1 MKVADKMY
9 VMHLQKQRRMMASV
23 GNRLLR
29 IALTETNS
37 GVCHNDNRYDSS
49 SYDHSCDDCHFTVS
63 DAYIDSRQS

>member
-1 MKVADKMY
+1 
-9 VMHLQKQRRMMASV
+9 MASV